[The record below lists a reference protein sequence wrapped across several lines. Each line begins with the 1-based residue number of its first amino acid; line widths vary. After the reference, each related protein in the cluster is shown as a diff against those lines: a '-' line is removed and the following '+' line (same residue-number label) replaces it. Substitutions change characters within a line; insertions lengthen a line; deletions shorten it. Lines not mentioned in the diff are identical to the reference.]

1 MTSVRIAAVLGLILG
16 LMAAPASYAQAA
28 APAPPAP
35 TSAQCQAKYGLACY
49 SPKQIQRAYHLG
61 PLYRR
66 GLNGRG
72 RTIVIVDPFGSP
84 TIGGDLGVFDKAFG
98 LPAPPAFRILQPV
111 GPVPPFNPLNPAQ
124 ADKAG
129 ETTEDVEWAHAIA
142 PGASILL
149 VETPVAET
157 ALGAGF
163 PQYMAAENY
172 VISHRLGDVISQS
185 FSLPEPNF
193 GSKTVRRLRYAY
205 VNAARH
211 DITALAA
218 ANDQGVTGFLPS
230 TKLGFYTHPIAYW
243 PASDP
248 LVTGVGGTHIRL
260 NASGKRT
267 SPDTVWNDTFN
278 SAVTEFTFNLP
289 PPFPWAGGG
298 GVSTIFGRP
307 SYQNGVRR
315 VVGHHR
321 GVPDL
326 SLTGSLSD
334 GIAIFASF
342 SGTPVWAPTGGTSGA
357 TPMLAGLV
365 AIADQL
371 AKRPLGLLNPALYTL
386 ERRHAPGIVD
396 ITRGNN
402 SVAFYLHSPKK
413 VTPVPG
419 YRARRGY
426 DLASG
431 VGTINAARFVPE
443 LVRTADALLSPP
455 PRKRR

>member
-1 MTSVRIAAVLGLILG
+1 MV
-16 LMAAPASYAQAA
+16 APASFAQAA
-28 APAPPAP
+28 GPAPPAP
-35 TSAQCQAKYGLACY
+35 TSAQCTAQSGVTCY
-49 SPKQIQRAYHLG
+49 SPKQIQKAYDLG

-66 GLNGRG
+66 GLNGKG

-84 TIGGDLGVFDKAFG
+84 TIGGDLKVFDKAFG
-98 LPAPPAFRILQPV
+98 LPAPPAFRVLQPV
-111 GPVPPFNPLNPAQ
+111 GPVPPFNPLNVGMAS
-124 ADKAG
+124 KAG

-149 VETPVAET
+149 VLTPVSET
-157 ALGAGF
+157 AGGGGF

-172 VISHRLGDVISQS
+172 VIAHRLGDVISQS
-185 FSLPEPNF
+185 FSLPEQNL
-193 GSKTVRRLRYAY
+193 GGKAVRRLRYAY

-211 DITALAA
+211 GITALAA
-218 ANDQGVTGFLPS
+218 ANDQGVTGFLPNS
-230 TKLGFYTHPIAYW
+230 HKLGFYTHPVAYW

-248 LVTGVGGTHIRL
+248 LVTGVGGTHITL
-260 NASGKRT
+260 NASGQRT

-278 SAVTEFTFNLP
+278 PLVSKFTFQIP

-298 GVSTIFGRP
+298 GVSSVFSRP
-307 SYQNGVRR
+307 SYQNGVRG
-315 VVGHHR
+315 VVGRRR
-321 GVPDL
+321 GVPDVSL
-326 SLTGSLSD
+326 SGSLSH
-334 GIAIFASF
+334 GILIFQTVQ
-342 SGTPVWAPTGGTSGA
+342 GEPMWLPTGGTSGA

-371 AKRPLGLLNPALYTL
+371 AKRRLGLINPALYTL

-402 SVAFYLHSPKK
+402 SVAFYTKTPKQ
-413 VTPVPG
+413 VTPVSG

-426 DLASG
+426 DMASG

-443 LVRTADALLSPP
+443 LVQTADALLSPP